1 MWILTKCTLHILAVI
16 LGRDS
21 QKHSLLL
28 HLFDLFLGIL
38 IDSSLVCTVEHNSFR
53 SILADHTTP
62 EGIIQIENQHFLGN
76 THQSRHHLPHLL
88 REQMKRFHI
97 VRDGTHIPEFRGI
110 KLFSSVVFDQ
120 APQFKTVNIFLPLR
134 QPGQKRI
141 PISAG
146 CLCQI
151 ACISRANMF
160 RPDINGRYDKI
171 AGRVILRQLLYI
183 LLRAV

>member
-16 LGRDS
+16 LGRDR

-38 IDSSLVCTVEHNSFR
+38 IDGSLVCTVKHNSPR

-76 THQSRHHLPHLL
+76 THQPRHHMPHLL

-97 VRDGTHIPEFRGI
+97 VRNGTHIPEFCGI
-110 KLFSSVVFDQ
+110 KLFSSIIFDQ
-120 APQFKTVNIFLPLR
+120 TPQFKTVNIFLPLR

-141 PISAG
+141 PIGAG

-151 ACISRANMF
+151 TCISRTDMF